1 MSDAAIKNN
10 VKDKVCLKFLC
21 HNIKIC
27 TLEALVKL
35 SENYLCTDAITC
47 PVNSPKLTE
56 DIFISTL
63 LLHAFSIVLRL
74 DTFWLDFS
82 PVYKKNDAQ
91 NDRISP

>member
-1 MSDAAIKNN
+1 M
-10 VKDKVCLKFLC
+10 
-21 HNIKIC
+21 C

-47 PVNSPKLTE
+47 PVHSPKLTE

-82 PVYKKNDAQ
+82 PVYKKMMLKMTESVLN
-91 NDRISP
+91 NFVIFFKET